1 MLQVLAEQGK
11 AGFYTGRIAQ
21 AIVDCVQK
29 HGGVLSLADLKKHE
43 SSYDQ
48 PIKTCYRGID
58 VWEMPPN
65 GQGITALMAFNIL
78 EGFDISSESRK
89 YTLFMP
95 ISMLS
100 VVCLHDVLCDRVLLL
115 FQVCSTTVLNTCT
128 LL

>member
-29 HGGVLSLADLKKHE
+29 HGGVLSLADLKEHE

-65 GQGITALMAFNIL
+65 GQGITALMALNIL

-89 YTLFMP
+89 YTLYMP
-95 ISMLS
+95 ISMLYKAKCC
-100 VVCLHDVLCDRVLLL
+100 V
-115 FQVCSTTVLNTCT
+115 ST
-128 LL
+128 